1 MSSVQKS
8 KSLVY
13 QQVGTSI
20 DTKVLHVVVC
30 LCRYCVSYHTRYL
43 PLAAFLNQ
51 DFNFTTGTRIVF
63 TDIETPQSLW
73 SNELVIPIISDVI
86 AEPCGFLICTL
97 QGGALDVVRGIE
109 PNRVTIR
116 ICDNDCEHWH
126 A

>member
-1 MSSVQKS
+1 M
-8 KSLVY
+8 
-13 QQVGTSI
+13 
-20 DTKVLHVVVC
+20 
-30 LCRYCVSYHTRYL
+30 

-116 ICDNDCEHWH
+116 ICDNDREH
-126 A
+126 